1 MFEKVA
7 AIVAEQLGKKVED
20 IKPESAI
27 AEDLGADSLDVVDL
41 VMAIEEEFDISIPDE
56 NVERLRTVEDIVK
69 YLNTVIEE

>member
-7 AIVAEQLGKKVED
+7 AIVAEQLGKSVED
-20 IKPESAI
+20 VKPESAI